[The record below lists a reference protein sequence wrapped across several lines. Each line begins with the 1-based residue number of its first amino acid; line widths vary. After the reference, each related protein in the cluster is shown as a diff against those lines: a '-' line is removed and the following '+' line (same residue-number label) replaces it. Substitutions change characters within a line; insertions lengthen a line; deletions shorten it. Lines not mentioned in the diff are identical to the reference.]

1 MKTSTDYCTA
11 AMLAIAV
18 TVLLSTLL
26 PSRAFADKV
35 IFWNQFV
42 IERSAV
48 IAQGSVAK
56 DGSLMFEFVIAQG
69 VGGYNW
75 KFICKDKIEVQQLYD
90 KVLPALATYLD
101 KELYI
106 HPATFFQAQGLTQ
119 CAQQ

>member
-1 MKTSTDYCTA
+1 MKTRTDYFTA

-18 TVLLSTLL
+18 TVLLSALL

-42 IERSAV
+42 LERSAI
-48 IAQGSVAK
+48 IAQGSTAN

-69 VGGYNW
+69 TGGYSW

-90 KVLPALATYLD
+90 KVLPALVTYLD
-101 KELYI
+101 KEQYI